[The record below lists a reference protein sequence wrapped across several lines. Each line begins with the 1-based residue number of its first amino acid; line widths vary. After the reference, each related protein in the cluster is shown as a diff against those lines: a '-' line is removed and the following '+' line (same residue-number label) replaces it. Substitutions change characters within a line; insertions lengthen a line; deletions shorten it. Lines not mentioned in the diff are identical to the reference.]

1 MSKLI
6 KFFIAVIFIFS
17 TFSSHSKDLNL
28 PKNLIIN
35 EKIKEYK
42 DVFFKNRLDEEINLS
57 NYNGKLILMNFWA
70 TWCEPCKEEMPS
82 LDKLAV
88 DQNFKNLEILAIN
101 IGQEKINKIEEFYN
115 KTKIEKLDIF
125 YDTDVRLAKKF
136 LLRGVPTTLIINK
149 EGKEIARVVGS
160 IDFQDDRFKLW
171 LRNFD

>member
-1 MSKLI
+1 MTKLI

-42 DVFFKNRLDEEINLS
+42 DVFFKNRLDEEINLTK
-57 NYNGKLILMNFWA
+57 YNGKLLLMNFWA
-70 TWCEPCKEEMPS
+70 TWCEPCKKEMPS

-88 DQNFKNLEILAIN
+88 DKNFNNLGILAIN
-101 IGQEKINKIEEFYN
+101 IGQEKMSKIEQFYT
-115 KTKIEKLDIF
+115 KTKIENLDIF

-160 IDFQDDRFKLW
+160 INFQDEIFKLW
-171 LRNFD
+171 LQSFD

>member
-1 MSKLI
+1 MTKLI

-42 DVFFKNRLDEEINLS
+42 DVFFKNRLDEDINLS

-88 DQNFKNLEILAIN
+88 DQNFKNLGVLAIN
-101 IGQEKINKIEEFYN
+101 IGQERVNKIEEFY
-115 KTKIEKLDIF
+115 KIIKIENLDIF

-149 EGKEIARVVGS
+149 DGKEIARVVGS
-160 IDFQDDRFKLW
+160 LDFQDNKFKTW
-171 LRNFD
+171 LKNYD

>member
-1 MSKLI
+1 MTKLI

-42 DVFFKNRLDEEINLS
+42 DVFFKNRLAEDINLS

-88 DQNFKNLEILAIN
+88 DQNFKNLGVLAIN
-101 IGQEKINKIEEFYN
+101 IGQKRVNKIE
-115 KTKIEKLDIF
+115 
-125 YDTDVRLAKKF
+125 
-136 LLRGVPTTLIINK
+136 
-149 EGKEIARVVGS
+149 
-160 IDFQDDRFKLW
+160 
-171 LRNFD
+171 

>member
-42 DVFFKNRLDEEINLS
+42 DVFFKNRLDEDINLS
-57 NYNGKLILMNFWA
+57 NYNGKLLIMNFWA

-88 DQNFKNLEILAIN
+88 DQNFKNLGVLAIN
-101 IGQEKINKIEEFYN
+101 IGQERVNKIEEFY
-115 KTKIEKLDIF
+115 KIIKIENLDIF

-149 EGKEIARVVGS
+149 DGKEIARVVGS
-160 IDFQDDRFKLW
+160 LDFQDNKFKTW
-171 LRNFD
+171 LKNYD

>member
-6 KFFIAVIFIFS
+6 KFFIAVILIFS

-42 DVFFKNRLDEEINLS
+42 DVFFKNRLDEEINLTK
-57 NYNGKLILMNFWA
+57 YNGKLLLMNFWA

-88 DQNFKNLEILAIN
+88 DKNFNNLGILAIN
-101 IGQEKINKIEEFYN
+101 IGQEKMSKIEQFYT
-115 KTKIEKLDIF
+115 KTKIENLDIF

-149 EGKEIARVVGS
+149 EGKEIARVVGY
-160 IDFQDDRFKLW
+160 INFQDEIFKLW
-171 LRNFD
+171 LQSFD

>member
-1 MSKLI
+1 MTKLI

-88 DQNFKNLEILAIN
+88 DQNFKNLGVLAIN
-101 IGQEKINKIEEFYN
+101 IGQERVNKIEEFY
-115 KTKIEKLDIF
+115 KIIKIENLDIF

-149 EGKEIARVVGS
+149 DGKEIARVVGS
-160 IDFQDDRFKLW
+160 LDFQDNKFKTW
-171 LRNFD
+171 LKNYD